1 MERYVAVTGGQK
13 AYDRVMNLTMEANWS
28 LNGAAVARNTIYVTR
43 AGNYHNVITGSFSA
57 EDGLRDGVAWMKAA
71 GKNEIVKSG
80 PARALILRSSAL
92 LADSQWRRYYSS
104 VKMAGIKAVAG
115 RPCYE
120 IEAEVATGGKVTLDY
135 DIDTGLMLRHA
146 EEGAEI
152 IAGEYFTVDGV
163 KVPRSFQFNIGGAS
177 FSVVVE
183 RMLFNQEIPD
193 EKLALPPDIAR
204 LAKKRWTPPPTA
216 ALATRQ

>member
-1 MERYVAVTGGQK
+1 M
-13 AYDRVMNLTMEANWS
+13 
-28 LNGAAVARNTIYVTR
+28 
-43 AGNYHNVITGSFSA
+43 
-57 EDGLRDGVAWMKAA
+57 
-71 GKNEIVKSG
+71 
-80 PARALILRSSAL
+80 
-92 LADSQWRRYYSS
+92 
-104 VKMAGIKAVAG
+104 
-115 RPCYE
+115 
-120 IEAEVATGGKVTLDY
+120 ATGGKVTLDY